1 VRSSSVRSQRSNSQ
15 RAALLLCCCAL
26 VAGAPEGDPEGVAAE
41 ALLAAL
47 QARYQAIADLRA
59 DFVQESLV
67 ASLGKR
73 TTSSGTVAVKRP
85 GRMRWEYREP
95 ERRVIVL
102 DGEAIRIYSA
112 PDEQL
117 QIVPAS
123 AGSFSPTALSFLLGQ
138 GDLSKT
144 FVAQR
149 IDGQDRSELGM
160 QLHPR
165 ADAAFELLEVW
176 LDPETHQLRESVLV
190 DLLGNRTLLRFSQI
204 VENSGVDEHLFELE
218 VPEGTEVIDLR

>member
-1 VRSSSVRSQRSNSQ
+1 VKSSSVRSQRSSP
-15 RAALLLCCCAL
+15 RAALLICCCAL
-26 VAGAPEGDPEGVAAE
+26 LAGAPAADPEGAAAG

-73 TTSSGTVAVKRP
+73 TTSSGTVAVRRP

-95 ERRVIVL
+95 ERLIIVL
-102 DGEAIRIYSA
+102 DEEVVRIYSA
-112 PDEQL
+112 PDKQL
-117 QIVPAS
+117 QIASAS
-123 AGSFSPTALSFLLGQ
+123 AGAFSPTALSFLLGE
-138 GDLSKT
+138 GDLSET

-149 IDGQDRSELGM
+149 IDGQGRSELGLLL
-160 QLHPR
+160 QPR
-165 ADAAFELLEVW
+165 TDAAFELLEVW
-176 LDPETHQLRESVLV
+176 FDPETHQLRESVLV
-190 DLLGNRTLLRFSQI
+190 DLLGNRTRLRFSQI
-204 VENSGVDEHLFELE
+204 VENDGLDEHLFELE